1 MLALARWLVWELDD
15 RASREEQS
23 HDIIKVFIHSHPQ
36 RHFKLEVE
44 PPQPIGTR
52 VDKLLTHFDIPI
64 EEASPPPLSCMLIGL
79 TLVVFD
85 EVKECT
91 KEATYLPSK
100 EVKVKGESTT
110 INRNN

>member
-1 MLALARWLVWELDD
+1 MDD

-52 VDKLLTHFDIPI
+52 VDKLLTRLDIPI
-64 EEASPPPLSCMLIGL
+64 EEGSPPPLFCMLIGL

-85 EVKECT
+85 KVKEFT
-91 KEATYLPSK
+91 KEETYLPRN
-100 EVKVKGESTT
+100 EDKVK
-110 INRNN
+110 

>member
-1 MLALARWLVWELDD
+1 MLELARWLVWELDD

-36 RHFKLEVE
+36 RHYKLEVV
-44 PPQPIGTR
+44 PPQLIGTR
-52 VDKLLTHFDIPI
+52 VNMVLTHFDIPI

-91 KEATYLPSK
+91 KEATCLPSK
-100 EVKVKGESTT
+100 EVKAKGASTT
-110 INRNN
+110 MNRNN

>member
-1 MLALARWLVWELDD
+1 MVGELNT

-23 HDIIKVFIHSHPQ
+23 HGIIKIFIHSHPQ
-36 RHFKLEVE
+36 RHFKLEVK
-44 PPQPIGTR
+44 PPQSIGTR
-52 VDKLLTHFDIPI
+52 VDKLLTRLDIPI
-64 EEASPPPLSCMLIGL
+64 EEGSPPPLFFMLIGL
-79 TLVVFD
+79 TLVVF
-85 EVKECT
+85 EKVKECT